1 MCVSKYVIKILQGVL
16 QGEGTLIQ
24 AVKQGFSTEGCCP
37 QVCST
42 HLTESD
48 QSSSSSSS
56 LLLEQQKTIIA
67 AEIKTYLRL

>member
-1 MCVSKYVIKILQGVL
+1 MCVCKYVIKILQGVL
-16 QGEGTLIQ
+16 QGEGALIQ

-48 QSSSSSSS
+48 QSSFSFS
-56 LLLEQQKTIIA
+56 LLLEQQKKTIIA
-67 AEIKTYLRL
+67 AEIKTYLR